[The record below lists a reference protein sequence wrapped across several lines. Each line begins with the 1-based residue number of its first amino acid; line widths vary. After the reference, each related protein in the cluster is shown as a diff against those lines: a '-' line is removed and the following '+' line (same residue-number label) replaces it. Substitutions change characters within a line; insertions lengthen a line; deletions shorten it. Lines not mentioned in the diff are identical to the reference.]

1 MIGKTRMRVSV
12 SPTIETVRE
21 VDKLAKEVG
30 TSRSMLCNMFI
41 KQGVDSFK
49 QVCRIPNEK
58 MNAIA
63 ELFEEEKN

>member
-49 QVCRIPNEK
+49 QVRRIPNEK